1 MKRFLG
7 DAAWPMTVLVLVLLL
22 WHGATVAFKIPAYVL
37 PDPLRVIE
45 AGMDRHESLAKAV
58 RISAVAAVGGFL
70 LSVVAG
76 VATALLL
83 AQSPL
88 IRRCFVPYTIL
99 LQTVPIVAIAP
110 LILMWFGSGLRSV
123 ILVVMII
130 CLFPI
135 IANTTQGLTSV
146 DRNLLDLFRMSNAS
160 RMQIL
165 LKLRLPH
172 ALPSFFTGLR
182 ISSGLSVIGAFSGE
196 WFASSNTVGEGGLG
210 YSIIYASSQLQT
222 DYLFALVLACAALGT
237 CFFLTVVGCEWFFLH
252 HWHESALKSEEE

>member
-1 MKRFLG
+1 MKRFLT
-7 DAAWPMTVLVLVLLL
+7 DAAWPIGVFVLVLLL
-22 WHGATVAFKIPAYVL
+22 WQGATVAFKIPPYVL
-37 PDPLRVIE
+37 PGPLRVIE
-45 AGMDRHESLAKAV
+45 AGIDRHESLLKAV
-58 RISAVAAVGGFL
+58 RISAVAAIGGFL

-76 VATALLL
+76 VATALCL

-88 IRRCFVPYTIL
+88 IRRCLVPYTIL
-99 LQTVPIVAIAP
+99 LQTVPIIAVAP

-123 ILVVMII
+123 ILVVVII

-146 DRNLLDLFRMSNAS
+146 DHSLLNLFRMANAS
-160 RMQIL
+160 RAQVL
-165 LKLRLPH
+165 FKLRLPH
-172 ALPSFFTGLR
+172 ALPAFFTGLR

-222 DYLFALVLACAALGT
+222 DYLFALVIACAALGT
-237 CFFLTVVGCEWFFLH
+237 CFFLTVVGAEWLFLH
-252 HWHESALKSEEE
+252 HWHESALKAEE

>member
-1 MKRFLG
+1 MKRFLTH
-7 DAAWPMTVLVLVLLL
+7 AAWPIGVLVLVLLL
-22 WHGATVAFKIPAYVL
+22 WQGATVVFKIPPYVL
-37 PDPLRVIE
+37 PGPLRVIE
-45 AGMDRHESLAKAV
+45 AGIDRHESLLKAV
-58 RISAVAAVGGFL
+58 RISAVAAIGGFL

-76 VATALLL
+76 VATALCL

-88 IRRCFVPYTIL
+88 IRRCLVPYTIL
-99 LQTVPIVAIAP
+99 LQTVPIIAVAP

-123 ILVVMII
+123 ILVVVII

-146 DRNLLDLFRMSNAS
+146 DHSLLNLFRMANAS
-160 RMQIL
+160 RAQVL
-165 LKLRLPH
+165 FKLRLPH

-222 DYLFALVLACAALGT
+222 DYLFALVIACAALGT
-237 CFFLTVVGCEWFFLH
+237 CFFLTVVGAEWFFLH
-252 HWHESALKSEEE
+252 HWHESALKAEE